1 MEANVSVLANGTED
15 LPTGLTPAAAYA
27 LVNTAIQKIAQMNLL
42 DKDVPFFGLVR
53 DGQVRGT
60 SQIAIERLIT
70 AVEVRA
76 ESAAPVGSALVM
88 QLVVNGNVQSQQY
101 TLNAGSAYVLR
112 SVTGD
117 GNGGSGS
124 GLVVPANQTLAVKII
139 NSNQAADVVVT
150 PKVQL
155 RIL

>member
-1 MEANVSVLANGTED
+1 MSVLANGTED
-15 LPTGLTPAAAYA
+15 LPFGLTPAAAYA
-27 LVNTAIQKIAQMNLL
+27 IINTAIQKIAQMNLL

-70 AVEVRA
+70 AVEIRT
-76 ESAAPVGSALVM
+76 ESAAPMGSALLI
-88 QLVVNGNVQSQQY
+88 QLVVGGTLQSQQY
-101 TLNAGSAYVLR
+101 SLAAGSTYTLV

-117 GNGGSGS
+117 GNGGAGS
-124 GLVVPANQTLAVKII
+124 GLVVPVNTTLAVQII

-150 PKVQL
+150 PKTQL

>member
-1 MEANVSVLANGTED
+1 MSILANGTED
-15 LPTGLTPAAAYA
+15 LPPGLTPAAAYA
-27 LVNTAIQKIAQMNLL
+27 LVNTAIQKVAQMNLL

-53 DGQVRGT
+53 DNQIRGT

-70 AVEVRA
+70 AVEIRA
-76 ESAAPVGSALVM
+76 ESAPPVGSALVV

-101 TLNAGSAYVLR
+101 MLNAASSYSGIIF
-112 SVTGD
+112 VTGD

-139 NSNQAADVVVT
+139 SANQAADIVVCC
-150 PKVQL
+150 KIQL

>member
-1 MEANVSVLANGTED
+1 MSVLANGTED
-15 LPTGLTPAAAYA
+15 LPSGLTPAAAYA

-42 DKDVPFFGLVR
+42 DKDVPFFGLIR
-53 DGQVRGT
+53 DGQIRGT

-70 AVEVRA
+70 AVEIRA
-76 ESAAPVGSALVM
+76 ESAPPVGSALVV

-101 TLNAGSAYVLR
+101 DLAAGSTYALVG
-112 SVTGD
+112 VTGD

-124 GLVVPANQTLAVKII
+124 GLVVRINQTLAVKMI
-139 NSNQAADVVVT
+139 SGNQAADAVVT
-150 PKVQL
+150 LKCQL

>member
-1 MEANVSVLANGTED
+1 MSILANGTED

-27 LVNTAIQKIAQMNLL
+27 LINTAIQKIAQMNLL

-53 DGQVRGT
+53 DGQLRGT

-70 AVEVRA
+70 AVEIRA
-76 ESAAPVGSALVM
+76 ESTVPVGSALVV

-101 TLNAGSAYVLR
+101 TLNAASAYALR
-112 SVTGD
+112 AVTGD
-117 GNGGSGS
+117 GNGGAGS
-124 GLVVPANQTLAVKII
+124 GLVVPANQSLAVKII
-139 NSNQAADVVVT
+139 SGNQAQDVIVT
-150 PKVQL
+150 PKIQL

>member
-1 MEANVSVLANGTED
+1 MSVLANGTED
-15 LPTGLTPAAAYA
+15 LPSGLTPAAAYA
-27 LVNTAIQKIAQMNLL
+27 IINTAIQKIAQMNLL

-70 AVEVRA
+70 AVEIRT
-76 ESAAPVGSALVM
+76 ESAAPVGSALLI
-88 QLVVNGNVQSQQY
+88 QLVVGGTLQSQQY
-101 TLNAGSAYVLR
+101 SLAAGSTYTLV

-117 GNGGSGS
+117 GNGGAGS
-124 GLVVPANQTLAVKII
+124 GLVVPVNTTLAVQII

-150 PKVQL
+150 PKTQL

>member
-1 MEANVSVLANGTED
+1 MSVLANGTED
-15 LPTGLTPAAAYA
+15 LPSGLTAAAYA
-27 LVNTAIQKIAQMNLL
+27 IINTAIQKIAQMNLL

-53 DGQVRGT
+53 DDQVRGT

-70 AVEVRA
+70 AVEIRA
-76 ESAAPVGSALVM
+76 ESAAPVGSALLV
-88 QLVVNGNVQSQQY
+88 QLVVGGSLQTQQY
-101 TLNAGSAYVLR
+101 SLGAGSNYALV

-117 GNGGSGS
+117 GNGGAGF
-124 GLVVPANQTLAVKII
+124 GLVVPVNTTLAVKII
-139 NSNQAADVVVT
+139 SGNQAADVVIT

>member
-1 MEANVSVLANGTED
+1 
-15 LPTGLTPAAAYA
+15 
-27 LVNTAIQKIAQMNLL
+27 
-42 DKDVPFFGLVR
+42 VR

-70 AVEVRA
+70 AVEIRT
-76 ESAAPVGSALVM
+76 ESAAPVGSALLI
-88 QLVVNGNVQSQQY
+88 QLVVGGTLQSQQY
-101 TLNAGSAYVLR
+101 SLAAGSTYALV

-117 GNGGSGS
+117 GNGGAGS
-124 GLVVPANQTLAVKII
+124 GLVVPVNTTLAVQII

-150 PKVQL
+150 PKTQL

>member
-1 MEANVSVLANGTED
+1 MSVLANGTED
-15 LPTGLTPAAAYA
+15 LPSCLTPAAAYA
-27 LVNTAIQKIAQMNLL
+27 IINTAIQKIAQMNLL

-70 AVEVRA
+70 AVEIRT
-76 ESAAPVGSALVM
+76 ESAAPVGSALLI
-88 QLVVNGNVQSQQY
+88 QLVVGGTLQSQQY
-101 TLNAGSAYVLR
+101 SLAAGSTYTLV

-117 GNGGSGS
+117 GNGGAGS
-124 GLVVPANQTLAVKII
+124 GLVVPVNTTLAVQII

-150 PKVQL
+150 PKTQL

>member
-1 MEANVSVLANGTED
+1 MSVLSNGTED

-42 DKDVPFFGLVR
+42 DKDVPFFGLIR

-70 AVEVRA
+70 AVEIRA
-76 ESAAPVGSALVM
+76 ESALPIGSGLVV
-88 QLVVNGNVQSQQY
+88 QLVVNGNLQSQQY
-101 TLNAGSAYVLR
+101 TLNAGSSYALTG
-112 SVTGD
+112 VTGD
-117 GNGGSGS
+117 GNGVAGS
-124 GLVVPANQTLAVKII
+124 GLVVPANQTLAVRMI
-139 NSNQAADVVVT
+139 SGNQAADVVVT
-150 PKVQL
+150 LKCQL

>member
-1 MEANVSVLANGTED
+1 MSVLPNGTED
-15 LPTGLTPAAAYA
+15 LPSGLTPAAAYA
-27 LVNTAIQKIAQMNLL
+27 IINTAIQKIAQMNLL

-70 AVEVRA
+70 AVEIRA
-76 ESAAPVGSALVM
+76 ESAAPVGSALLV
-88 QLVVNGNVQSQQY
+88 QLVIGGTLQSQQY
-101 TLNAGSAYVLR
+101 SLAAGSTYALVG
-112 SVTGD
+112 VTGD
-117 GNGGSGS
+117 GNGNAGS
-124 GLVVPANQTLAVKII
+124 GLVVPANTTLAIQII
-139 NSNQAADVVVT
+139 SGNQATDVVVT

>member
-1 MEANVSVLANGTED
+1 MSVLANGTED
-15 LPTGLTPAAAYA
+15 LPSGLTPAAAYA
-27 LVNTAIQKIAQMNLL
+27 IINTAIQKIAQMNLL
-42 DKDVPFFGLVR
+42 DKDVPFYGLVR

-70 AVEVRA
+70 AVEIRT
-76 ESAAPVGSALVM
+76 ESAAPVGSALLI
-88 QLVVNGNVQSQQY
+88 QLVVGGTLQSQQY
-101 TLNAGSAYVLR
+101 SLAAGSTYTLV

-117 GNGGSGS
+117 GNGGAGS
-124 GLVVPANQTLAVKII
+124 GLVVPVNTTLAVQII

-150 PKVQL
+150 PKTQL

>member
-1 MEANVSVLANGTED
+1 MSVLANGTED
-15 LPTGLTPAAAYA
+15 LPFGLTPAAAYA
-27 LVNTAIQKIAQMNLL
+27 IINTAIQKIAQMNLL

-70 AVEVRA
+70 AVEIRT
-76 ESAAPVGSALVM
+76 ESAAPVGSALLI
-88 QLVVNGNVQSQQY
+88 QLVVGGTLQSQQY
-101 TLNAGSAYVLR
+101 SLAAGSTYALV

-117 GNGGSGS
+117 GNGGAGS
-124 GLVVPANQTLAVKII
+124 GLVVPVNTTLAVQII

-150 PKVQL
+150 PKTQL

>member
-1 MEANVSVLANGTED
+1 MSVLANGTED
-15 LPTGLTPAAAYA
+15 LPFGLTPAAAYA
-27 LVNTAIQKIAQMNLL
+27 IINTTIQKIAQMNLL

-70 AVEVRA
+70 AVEIRT
-76 ESAAPVGSALVM
+76 ESAAPVGSALLI
-88 QLVVNGNVQSQQY
+88 QLVVGGTLQSQQY
-101 TLNAGSAYVLR
+101 SLAAGSTYTLV

-117 GNGGSGS
+117 GNGGAGS
-124 GLVVPANQTLAVKII
+124 GLVVPVNTTLAVQII

-150 PKVQL
+150 PKTQL

>member
-1 MEANVSVLANGTED
+1 MSVLANGTED

-53 DGQVRGT
+53 DNQVRGT

-70 AVEVRA
+70 AVEIRA
-76 ESAAPVGSALVM
+76 ESAAPVGSSLVV
-88 QLVVNGNVQSQQY
+88 QLVVNGNLKSQQY
-101 TLNAGSAYVLR
+101 SLGAGNTYALVF
-112 SVTGD
+112 VTGD
-117 GNGGSGS
+117 GNGGAGS

-139 NSNQAADVVVT
+139 SANQAADVVVC
-150 PKVQL
+150 PKSQL

>member
-1 MEANVSVLANGTED
+1 MSVLANGTED
-15 LPTGLTPAAAYA
+15 LPPGLTPAAAYA

-53 DGQVRGT
+53 DNQVRGT

-70 AVEVRA
+70 AVEIRV
-76 ESAAPVGSALVM
+76 EGAAPVGGALVI

-101 TLNAGSAYVLR
+101 SLNAATSYVLR

-117 GNGGSGS
+117 GNGGAGS
-124 GLVVPANQTLAVKII
+124 GLVVPASQTLAVKII
-139 NSNQAADVVVT
+139 SGNQATDVVIT
-150 PKVQL
+150 PKTQL

>member
-1 MEANVSVLANGTED
+1 MSVLANGTED
-15 LPTGLTPAAAYA
+15 LPAGLTPAAAYA

-42 DKDVPFFGLVR
+42 DKDVPFFGLIR

-70 AVEVRA
+70 AVEIRA
-76 ESAAPVGSALVM
+76 ESASPIGSGLVI
-88 QLVVNGNVQSQQY
+88 QLVVNGNLQSQQY
-101 TLNAGSAYVLR
+101 TLNAGSTYTLMG
-112 SVTGD
+112 VTGD

-124 GLVVPANQTLAVKII
+124 GLVVPANQTLAVQMIHG
-139 NSNQAADVVVT
+139 NQAADVVVT
-150 PKVQL
+150 LKCQL

>member
-1 MEANVSVLANGTED
+1 MSVLANGTED
-15 LPTGLTPAAAYA
+15 LPFGLTPAAAYA
-27 LVNTAIQKIAQMNLL
+27 IINTAIQKIAQMNLL

-70 AVEVRA
+70 AVEIRT
-76 ESAAPVGSALVM
+76 ESAAPVGSALLI
-88 QLVVNGNVQSQQY
+88 QLVVGGTLQSQQY
-101 TLNAGSAYVLR
+101 SLAAGSTYTLV

-117 GNGGSGS
+117 GNGGAGS
-124 GLVVPANQTLAVKII
+124 GLVVPVNTTLAVQII

-150 PKVQL
+150 PKTQL